1 MTPRSGRRAAVAEE
15 QVKVEANAT
24 AYVAANHT
32 KWFGYL
38 APKRRDIPAN
48 ERSPLRTCAPS
59 SRHCLV
65 APAEGVALLR

>member
-32 KWFGYL
+32 KWFRGQEL
-38 APKRRDIPAN
+38 GIVVRQSNQAIASTWPSCPRRSDTRLPTV
-48 ERSPLRTCAPS
+48 P
-59 SRHCLV
+59 
-65 APAEGVALLR
+65 